1 MDAQQ
6 PNISDDWLCLRE
18 QVEEDLKT
26 FTGGGIF
33 TAGVDPHSPVSAS
46 LRVGV
51 HEYHFENSSIRRSD
65 VSIDEVA
72 VAHVLNQD
80 EGLSRKRKWDG
91 LNPSDRMKM
100 ARVAE
105 DLIRAWNQER
115 DLLLD

>member
-1 MDAQQ
+1 MA
-6 PNISDDWLCLRE
+6 
-18 QVEEDLKT
+18 
-26 FTGGGIF
+26 
-33 TAGVDPHSPVSAS
+33 AVDPHFPVSAS

-51 HEYHFENSSIRRSD
+51 HEYHFENGSIRRSD
-65 VSIDEVA
+65 MPTDEVSA
-72 VAHVLNQD
+72 AHVLKQD